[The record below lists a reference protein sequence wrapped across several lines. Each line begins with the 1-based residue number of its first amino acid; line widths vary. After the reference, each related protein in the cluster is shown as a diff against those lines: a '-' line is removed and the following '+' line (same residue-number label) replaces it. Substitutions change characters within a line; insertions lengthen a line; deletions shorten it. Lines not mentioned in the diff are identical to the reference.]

1 MKKIKEFGK
10 NFKSYVDY
18 LMTVNF
24 KELLVNV
31 LILVC
36 ILILALFVYVPVG
49 IVQELIRSIIVVY
62 ASFSDLGL
70 QLFNWFFLLISSV
83 CAILFFGYLF
93 NKRFADIKEF
103 KKQVKDSLEKK
114 DNHKDKDEKKDEI
127 KKESE
132 VDEIIL
138 PKTKKN

>member
-31 LILVC
+31 LILIC
-36 ILILALFVYVPVG
+36 IIILSLFVFIPVG
-49 IVQELIRSIIVVY
+49 IVQELIRSFIVVY

-70 QLFNWFFLLISSV
+70 QIFNWIFLLISVICSV
-83 CAILFFGYLF
+83 LLFGYLF
-93 NKRFADIKEF
+93 NRRFSDIEKFKE
-103 KKQVKDSLEKK
+103 QVKESLVKK
-114 DNHKDKDEKKDEI
+114 DNKKNEVKKEEPENVATDDEI
-127 KKESE
+127 
-132 VDEIIL
+132 VL
-138 PKTKKN
+138 PKTKKK